1 MIRTRKAL
9 SMHYDRSRRDT
20 DTLRPRYEIV
30 VNRYGATLGTRPSTN
45 ARRLNVIE
53 TRSASTIDRAMTM
66 AKQIAQSHDLV
77 IRHHLAR
84 RTNGMTYYPC
94 VKSTEIPAH

>member
-1 MIRTRKAL
+1 
-9 SMHYDRSRRDT
+9 MHYDRPRRDT
-20 DTLRPRYEIV
+20 DALRPRYEIV

-45 ARRLNVIE
+45 ARRLNIIE

-66 AKQIAQSHDLV
+66 ASQIAENHNLV

-84 RTNGMTYYPC
+84 RQNGMTYYPC
-94 VKSTEIPAH
+94 VKSTDLPAY